1 MRETVL
7 FPPAEMHFKLFFYE
21 EKFFSETFFPSSN
34 LSLNLIPVTL
44 CCHKNLI
51 TEKKKLDTNLLK
63 GRFNILPV
71 WSLIF

>member
-1 MRETVL
+1 METLQISMRETVL

-21 EKFFSETFFPSSN
+21 EKFFSETFLPSSN

-51 TEKKKLDTNLLK
+51 TEKKKTIHKLVE
-63 GRFNILPV
+63 REI
-71 WSLIF
+71 